1 MRKTYFEEKR
11 KMFKIN
17 KAKPLQLKR
26 NLLIEKYIDNYIIE
40 NKNLNKFKNLKCEE
54 NKESYVSRK
63 TQVNQ
68 QKLSIPESEDTQ
80 STTMILNSLSKTEKP
95 CNNFYKLP
103 SKDRTKSCSGRTK
116 INTSNIMIYKK
127 NILNDCFLKN
137 ASNLKKNKSYN
148 KKIIQKYD
156 KNCITNYLNDN
167 KNQNVSTS
175 QNQKEDMINAKKL
188 KRENTFTKYSF
199 DQKSIAKHNRYFSHN
214 SIQNV
219 LVKNLIEDKNIK
231 NKIDNECKNKIHKE
245 INIEDFLLIEKKFEA
260 LRELYSDLGNKN
272 KNFER
277 KDLLN
282 SINFHI

>member
-40 NKNLNKFKNLKCEE
+40 SKNLNRFKNLKCEE

-103 SKDRTKSCSGRTK
+103 IKDRTKSCSGRTK

-127 NILNDCFLKN
+127 NKIFL
-137 ASNLKKNKSYN
+137 
-148 KKIIQKYD
+148 
-156 KNCITNYLNDN
+156 
-167 KNQNVSTS
+167 
-175 QNQKEDMINAKKL
+175 
-188 KRENTFTKYSF
+188 
-199 DQKSIAKHNRYFSHN
+199 
-214 SIQNV
+214 
-219 LVKNLIEDKNIK
+219 
-231 NKIDNECKNKIHKE
+231 
-245 INIEDFLLIEKKFEA
+245 
-260 LRELYSDLGNKN
+260 
-272 KNFER
+272 
-277 KDLLN
+277 
-282 SINFHI
+282 